1 MGLRVSG
8 KNLDIGEA
16 LRAHVQARID
26 TTFSKYG
33 GGPIVGH
40 VTIEPEGSEFRTDCT
55 LHLNSGATL
64 QADAKA
70 HEPYASFN
78 RAADRIE
85 KRLQRYR
92 RRLSDRHAAGDGRDA
107 GRQGAELEADLS
119 DEDSALADAE
129 DAAANLGAAVIAEP
143 LTSFKEMTVADA
155 VRELDRTQSPFVIFR
170 HALNGRTNV
179 VYRRLD
185 GNIGW
190 VDPC

>member
-85 KRLQRYR
+85 KRLQRHR
-92 RRLSDRHAAGDGRDA
+92 KRLSDRHAAGDGRQEA
-107 GRQGAELEADLS
+107 GPEKSDLS
-119 DEDSALADAE
+119 NEDLALADAE
-129 DAAANLGAAVIAEP
+129 DAAASLGAAVIAEP
-143 LTSFKEMTVADA
+143 LTSFKEMTVAEA
-155 VRELDRTQSPFVIFR
+155 VLELDRTQSPFVIFR